1 MVPRSEAS
9 WGAAPG
15 SAVAAGEWNK
25 LQHSLRQDQH
35 GSQEWTVR
43 GLDTPGA
50 ETVVGTDYGAL
61 MQAGASNQ
69 AKRSS

>member
-15 SAVAAGEWNK
+15 STVAAGEWNK

-50 ETVVGTDYGAL
+50 RDGGGHRL
-61 MQAGASNQ
+61 WGLNASW
-69 AKRSS
+69 SI